1 MIDWVISSGQPATI
15 IITTPTIQLLLLHL
29 HLRSRPLSHHLALVI
44 AAAGAIGG
52 ACHYCWTLMIITTTA
67 TNNTVVVVITAIVVV
82 VVVIIIIINSQTT
95 SSSHGHEESGVL
107 EEELRGNRRD
117 RAGTYP
123 VSYVERETRDR
134 DRGFQ
139 TENGARIGTAGGLGF
154 LVLLSLQSST
164 LSSLRPIHRI
174 LCKPNPPFF
183 CFCLFII

>member
-15 IITTPTIQLLLLHL
+15 IITTPTIQLLLHL

-67 TNNTVVVVITAIVVV
+67 TNNTVVVVITAIVV

-139 TENGARIGTAGGLGF
+139 TENGARIWDSGGFGI
-154 LVLLSLQSST
+154 LSPSLTSKPQ
-164 LSSLRPIHRI
+164 LSSLRPVHRI
-174 LCKPNPPFF
+174 LCKPNPPF
-183 CFCLFII
+183 CFCSFII